1 MYWFPIE
8 WSEAWLCVL
17 KGLRRNGGENIEVW
31 SSANKFEYL
40 PSWPEQMDTV
50 WIPGDKMKRM
60 LRSRKTCACKQF
72 GKCFTPAKFRIFQN
86 TPKKCINHNTY
97 VLNKTD
103 FTTSFG
109 TITGYFCISGKT
121 PNLILMAKLTYWM
134 PFA

>member
-1 MYWFPIE
+1 M
-8 WSEAWLCVL
+8 CVL

-72 GKCFTPAKFRIFQN
+72 VKCFTPAKFRIFQN
-86 TPKKCINHNTY
+86 TPKNT
-97 VLNKTD
+97 
-103 FTTSFG
+103 
-109 TITGYFCISGKT
+109 
-121 PNLILMAKLTYWM
+121 LIATLMFRIKQILLPPLAQ
-134 PFA
+134 